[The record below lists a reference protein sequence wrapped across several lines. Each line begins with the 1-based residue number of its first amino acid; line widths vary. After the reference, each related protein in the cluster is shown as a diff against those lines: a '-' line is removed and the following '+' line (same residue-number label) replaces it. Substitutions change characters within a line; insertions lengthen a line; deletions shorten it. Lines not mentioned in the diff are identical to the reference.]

1 MFNKNYE
8 NMKNSNFC
16 YSCNTGNSCNSC
28 NYCYSCNFCNSCNYC
43 NSCNF
48 CNSCNY
54 CYFSAGLRMSEK
66 MLFCLGERKYELKRE
81 GYQKNNQIFNVQVT
95 EEEWDNAINSQP
107 AFILPLTAWVK
118 REEMTDEE
126 KENISG
132 WSEMDG
138 YLKSQSYQDA
148 WKEGWAN
155 ASQEFKDWVKNLPHF
170 NPELFEKITSIKF
183 ESEVKEMTVSEI
195 NKALG
200 YDVKI
205 IKERI

>member
-1 MFNKNYE
+1 
-8 NMKNSNFC
+8 
-16 YSCNTGNSCNSC
+16 
-28 NYCYSCNFCNSCNYC
+28 
-43 NSCNF
+43 
-48 CNSCNY
+48 
-54 CYFSAGLRMSEK
+54 MSEK
-66 MLFCLGERKYELKRE
+66 MLFCLGEGKYELKRE
-81 GYQKNNQIFNVQVT
+81 GYQKNNCIFNVQVT
-95 EEEWDNAINSQP
+95 KEEFTKEINSKP
-107 AFILPLTAWVK
+107 VFRLPLTMWINK
-118 REEMTDEE
+118 EEMTDEE

-132 WSEMDG
+132 WSEMGG

-183 ESEVKEMTVSEI
+183 EAEVKEMTVSEI

>member
-1 MFNKNYE
+1 
-8 NMKNSNFC
+8 
-16 YSCNTGNSCNSC
+16 
-28 NYCYSCNFCNSCNYC
+28 
-43 NSCNF
+43 
-48 CNSCNY
+48 
-54 CYFSAGLRMSEK
+54 MSEK

-132 WSEMDG
+132 WSEMGG

-183 ESEVKEMTVSEI
+183 EAEVKEMTVSEI

>member
-28 NYCYSCNFCNSCNYC
+28 NYCYSCNYC

-132 WSEMDG
+132 WSEMGG

-183 ESEVKEMTVSEI
+183 EAEVKEMTVSEI

>member
-28 NYCYSCNFCNSCNYC
+28 DFCDFCNFCNFCNYC

-132 WSEMDG
+132 WSEMGG

-183 ESEVKEMTVSEI
+183 EAEVKEMTVSEI
-195 NKALG
+195 N
-200 YDVKI
+200 
-205 IKERI
+205 

>member
-28 NYCYSCNFCNSCNYC
+28 NYCYSCNYC

-183 ESEVKEMTVSEI
+183 ESEVKEMTVLEI

>member
-1 MFNKNYE
+1 
-8 NMKNSNFC
+8 
-16 YSCNTGNSCNSC
+16 
-28 NYCYSCNFCNSCNYC
+28 
-43 NSCNF
+43 
-48 CNSCNY
+48 
-54 CYFSAGLRMSEK
+54 MSEK
-66 MLFCLGERKYELKRE
+66 MLFCLGEGKYELKRE

-170 NPELFEKITSIKF
+170 NPELFEKITGIKF

-195 NKALG
+195 NKVLG

>member
-28 NYCYSCNFCNSCNYC
+28 NYCYSCNYC

-66 MLFCLGERKYELKRE
+66 MLFCLGEGKYELKRE

-183 ESEVKEMTVSEI
+183 EAEVKEMTVSEI

>member
-28 NYCYSCNFCNSCNYC
+28 NYCYSCNYC

-66 MLFCLGERKYELKRE
+66 MLFCLGEGKYELKRE

-132 WSEMDG
+132 WSEMGG